1 MSNSTTKEVVPEV
14 DPKAYTVSE
23 DDLEKSSNTYTYVF
37 SKPFTYAGKTY
48 EELTFDFD
56 KLTGKDV
63 LAIMR
68 ELRLRSI
75 TVASRAFD
83 VEYQVRYAARCCRE
97 KIGSDVLSAMPVTD
111 FDHIVNATQHFLAGL
126 IL

>member
-1 MSNSTTKEVVPEV
+1 MSTTKEITAEV
-14 DPKAYTVSE
+14 DPKAYTVDE
-23 DDLEKSSNTYTYVF
+23 DDLEENGSSYTYVF
-37 SKPFTYAGKTY
+37 SKPFTYEGKTY

-68 ELRLRSI
+68 ELRLRNI

-83 VEYQVRYAARCCRE
+83 LDYQIRYAVRCCRE
-97 KIGSDVLSAMPVTD
+97 KIGTDVLAALPVTD
-111 FDHIVNATQHFLAGL
+111 FDHIVNKTQRFLAGL

>member
-1 MSNSTTKEVVPEV
+1 MSNSEPKEVVPEV

-23 DDLEKSSNTYTYVF
+23 DDFEEGDSSYTYVF
-37 SKPFTYAGKTY
+37 SKPFTYEGKTY

-63 LAIMR
+63 LAITR
-68 ELRLRSI
+68 ELKQRNI
-75 TVASRAFD
+75 TMPSRAFD
-83 VEYQVRYAARCCRE
+83 MDYQLRYAARSCSER
-97 KIGSDVLSAMPVTD
+97 IGTDVLLAMPVRD
-111 FDHIVNATQHFLAGL
+111 FDHIINATQRFLAGL